1 MKKILFLGYDKKTTR
16 LIDEIKFYNK
26 NYIIKQ
32 TDKKITLKNLKKYD
46 SIISFGYRY
55 LIDKEIIK
63 QLKISIVN
71 LHISYLPYNR
81 GAHPNFWSFVEN
93 THSGVSI
100 LQIDEGIDTGKLIYK
115 KIIDFE
121 LFENRKILTF
131 KKTYKTLLTEVENLF
146 LKNID
151 HIINHNFFSH
161 EQIGKGSY
169 HSSKELPSLLK
180 NWNQNIYQTVMKY
193 NNFKKKELEK
203 KLLILDAIESTRKH
217 NNLNWMNIL
226 KTSLKN
232 SPNNTLD
239 ILKKIN
245 FDDKKIT
252 ELFKKITK

>member
-16 LIDEIKFYNK
+16 LNDEIKFHNK

-32 TDKKITLKNLKKYD
+32 TDKKITLKNLRKYD

-63 QLKISIVN
+63 QLKIPMVN

-100 LQIDEGIDTGKLIYK
+100 FQIDEGIDTGKLIYQ

-121 LFENRKILTF
+121 LFKNKKKLTF
-131 KKTYKTLLTEVENLF
+131 KQTYKTLLTEVENLF

-151 HIINHNFFSH
+151 NIINHNFISYQ
-161 EQIGKGSY
+161 QIGKGSY

-180 NWNQNIYQTVMKY
+180 NWNQNIYQTVMKH

-203 KLLILDAIESTRKH
+203 KLLILDEIESTRKH

-226 KTSLKN
+226 RTSLKN